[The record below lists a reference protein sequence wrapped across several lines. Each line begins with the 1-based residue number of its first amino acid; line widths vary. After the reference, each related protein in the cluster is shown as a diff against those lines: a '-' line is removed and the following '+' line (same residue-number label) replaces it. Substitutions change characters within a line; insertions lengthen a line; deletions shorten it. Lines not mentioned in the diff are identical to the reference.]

1 MFRNIA
7 YRALAQQR
15 VVRTVAEP
23 LSRQSA
29 VPVSR
34 FHTSPRSHFKMATVA
49 PSQGQGLNKTPVAN
63 VPAPGAPLQLKPLE
77 GVEAAKRAAAY
88 ASVDNHIKPEHLI
101 IGIGS
106 GSTVPYVVE
115 RIVQQG
121 PSVNAKRW
129 FVPTGFQSKELIV
142 QAGLQL
148 GDVDSFPSID
158 VTIDGADE
166 VDAALNCIK
175 GGGACQLREKVLAE
189 AATTFI
195 VVADYRKNSQLL
207 GEKWSQG
214 VPIEVAQFAYASVM
228 RRLIALGGKPVLRMG
243 GGAKAGPCVTDN
255 SGFVIDCPF
264 PAALMKDPSALL
276 SQIKLMTG
284 VVEVGLFCHVTK
296 AAYFGNQDGTI
307 TSKTVDGQ
315 VKESVQF
322 DVNKNPHVAA

>member
-1 MFRNIA
+1 MDILDDVLFQV
-7 YRALAQQR
+7 AL
-15 VVRTVAEP
+15 VLTFFT
-23 LSRQSA
+23 SHH
-29 VPVSR
+29 PVL
-34 FHTSPRSHFKMATVA
+34 P
-49 PSQGQGLNKTPVAN
+49 
-63 VPAPGAPLQLKPLE
+63 
-77 GVEAAKRAAAY
+77 
-88 ASVDNHIKPEHLI
+88 
-101 IGIGS
+101 

-148 GDVDSFPSID
+148 GDVDSFPNID

-228 RRLIALGGKPVLRMG
+228 RRLVALGGKPVLRMG

-255 SGFVIDCPF
+255 SYV
-264 PAALMKDPSALL
+264 
-276 SQIKLMTG
+276 G
-284 VVEVGLFCHVTK
+284 VVLRVSAVCH
-296 AAYFGNQDGTI
+296 
-307 TSKTVDGQ
+307 
-315 VKESVQF
+315 
-322 DVNKNPHVAA
+322 